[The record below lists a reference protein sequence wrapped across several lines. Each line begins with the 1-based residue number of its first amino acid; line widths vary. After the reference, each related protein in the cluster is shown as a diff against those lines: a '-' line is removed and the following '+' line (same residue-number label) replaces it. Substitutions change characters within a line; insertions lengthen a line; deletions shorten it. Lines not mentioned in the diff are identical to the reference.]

1 MPDRTLTILDVG
13 HGNSAV
19 LVDSEGVVV
28 IDAGL
33 KSSLLEYLTE

>member
-19 LVDSEGVVV
+19 LVDSEGVLV

-33 KSSLLEYLTE
+33 KSSWVHFI